1 MDTYLCF
8 DIGGSSLKCAAADE
22 EGRLFHTKSYP
33 MSADI
38 EGLLAYMKAYK
49 KDITMQGVTL
59 SGVAI
64 SSCGAVNCDSGVIG
78 GSSAVP
84 FIHGFSWK
92 ERIQR
97 ELGLC
102 CEIENDANC
111 AALSELFYG
120 KAKNIQDMAFLVI
133 GTGVGGAIV
142 RNRNICHGA
151 HRYGGEFGMMLVKQ
165 PDGSVQ
171 NFSLCA
177 STSSMVRKMEALTG
191 EEWDG
196 VRIFEEAQ
204 QGNELCSKVI
214 QTFYEELA
222 FGVFNVQ
229 HMLDPE
235 MILFGGDAISARRD
249 FTQRIMEAYE
259 KLQKGLDFATL
270 TPRLECCTYR
280 QDANLLG
287 ALAHYRQ
294 RKGLAE

>member
-22 EGRLFHTKSYP
+22 EGRLFHTRSYP

-49 KDITMQGVTL
+49 KDITMQGVDL

-120 KAKNIQDMAFLVI
+120 KAKNIQDMAFL
-133 GTGVGGAIV
+133 GTGTI
-142 RNRNICHGA
+142 
-151 HRYGGEFGMMLVKQ
+151 
-165 PDGSVQ
+165 
-171 NFSLCA
+171 
-177 STSSMVRKMEALTG
+177 
-191 EEWDG
+191 
-196 VRIFEEAQ
+196 
-204 QGNELCSKVI
+204 
-214 QTFYEELA
+214 
-222 FGVFNVQ
+222 
-229 HMLDPE
+229 
-235 MILFGGDAISARRD
+235 MIN
-249 FTQRIMEAYE
+249 
-259 KLQKGLDFATL
+259 KGFLKT
-270 TPRLECCTYR
+270 
-280 QDANLLG
+280 
-287 ALAHYRQ
+287 
-294 RKGLAE
+294 